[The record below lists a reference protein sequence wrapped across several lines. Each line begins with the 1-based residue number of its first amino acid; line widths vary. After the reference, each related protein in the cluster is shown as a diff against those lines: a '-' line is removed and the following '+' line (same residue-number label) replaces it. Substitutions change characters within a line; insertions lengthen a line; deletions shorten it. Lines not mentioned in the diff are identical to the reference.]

1 MPTLE
6 RPATRPAHAPT
17 PAETRRRMEAIP
29 DAPPANMPI
38 PPQQTFLAA
47 EDEKVRARA
56 YELWEAAGCPACDGQ
71 EFWFRAERELAAR

>member
-6 RPATRPAHAPT
+6 RNPPPRPATPT
-17 PAETRRRMEAIP
+17 ETRRRLDAIP

-47 EDEKVRARA
+47 EEGKVRARA
-56 YELWEAAGCPACDGQ
+56 YELWEAAGCPECDGR
-71 EFWFRAERELAAR
+71 EFWFQAEREIAAR